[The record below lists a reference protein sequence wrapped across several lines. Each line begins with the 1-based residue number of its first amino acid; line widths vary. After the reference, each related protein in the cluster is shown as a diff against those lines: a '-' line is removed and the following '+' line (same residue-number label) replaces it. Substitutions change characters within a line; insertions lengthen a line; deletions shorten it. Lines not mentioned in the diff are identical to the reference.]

1 MLSKKI
7 ESNERIT
14 LIENDEIIITYNDK
28 KSIFKDLLGK
38 DGSVSIHH
46 RNVRTLAVE
55 LLKVFKGS
63 SPVVFAEAFPVKQ
76 QSQHNMRNYSYF
88 AMPRAKMVNHGL
100 ESLLYINSKL
110 WDSTPPHMEEI
121 ILSYIRDY
129 NKETLLMNLN
139 MVLKLGKLIC
149 AYADFTKFIYYIIHF
164 LSLFSCYLLEF
175 MEFI

>member
-1 MLSKKI
+1 
-7 ESNERIT
+7 
-14 LIENDEIIITYNDK
+14 
-28 KSIFKDLLGK
+28 
-38 DGSVSIHH
+38 
-46 RNVRTLAVE
+46 
-55 LLKVFKGS
+55 
-63 SPVVFAEAFPVKQ
+63 
-76 QSQHNMRNYSYF
+76 MRNYSYF

-100 ESLLYINSKL
+100 ESLSYINSNL
-110 WDSTPPHMEEI
+110 WDSTPPHMEGI